1 MEKSRPHGNTHQL
14 TIRIAKNILQGHF
27 RWDLLSK
34 TFIQYPVK
42 TSFQP
47 VMNLRRRAKVEWM
60 SNLIRRTCLF

>member
-1 MEKSRPHGNTHQL
+1 MEKSRPHG
-14 TIRIAKNILQGHF
+14 RIAKNVLQGHF
-27 RWDLLSK
+27 RWDVLSK

-60 SNLIRRTCLF
+60 SNLIRRTFEIGA